1 MKLIRDNN
9 FTTIDFENM
18 PKDYVDSFE
27 KNLGQFTG
35 VRQRGYEKTREYRMG
50 LWDGYTRVYDD
61 KNHRIADGLYPQLVT
76 FIKLAQE
83 RSPLVSYSVEDN
95 RDEPF
100 MEVDD
105 MFEKETFIKD
115 GKELELTDYQTEA
128 VTSAIYNTRGVIGLP
143 VNGGKT
149 AVSIG
154 IINELQRFL
163 DKGETVA
170 YFVPSVSIF
179 SQAISSFEENFG
191 KNNVGYIGNQKRK
204 LSKINVITLSSMA
217 SALKNPIDS
226 KAVTVT
232 GKKRVLQIFSTE
244 IFPFFSERKNDRMI
258 LRSLIENYPATTK
271 SRATI
276 LEWLKKAYA
285 ELLTDNKV
293 RQFINTKNAEYVS
306 SLDPNKNIK
315 YQKYLK
321 TLEFIKTVKVIIVD
335 EGHHS
340 GADVSYNTL
349 LSFPNAQYKF
359 AMTGSYDVNKQLQ
372 TQRMTGLFGNVI
384 AEETNDNMIKRG
396 ISADPTINV
405 VKIKGDIGLDET
417 KGEDKDYL
425 TVVKK
430 GIVENDDRNNV
441 ITQLIK
447 KMYEM
452 DKPSLVIVGRLEHG
466 ENLSKILDELGVDNV
481 FLNGSSSDE
490 ERLETLERYKRG
502 DLKVI
507 IGTTIFDEGLSV
519 NEFKALFMV
528 SSTRSPRLV
537 IQRIGRVL
545 RKKEGANTAIV
556 FDFADETNIYLKS
569 QADARMAIYKKEK
582 FKIKYLN

>member
-1 MKLIRDNN
+1 
-9 FTTIDFENM
+9 
-18 PKDYVDSFE
+18 
-27 KNLGQFTG
+27 
-35 VRQRGYEKTREYRMG
+35 
-50 LWDGYTRVYDD
+50 
-61 KNHRIADGLYPQLVT
+61 
-76 FIKLAQE
+76 
-83 RSPLVSYSVEDN
+83 
-95 RDEPF
+95 
-100 MEVDD
+100 
-105 MFEKETFIKD
+105 
-115 GKELELTDYQTEA
+115 
-128 VTSAIYNTRGVIGLP
+128 
-143 VNGGKT
+143 
-149 AVSIG
+149 
-154 IINELQRFL
+154 
-163 DKGETVA
+163 
-170 YFVPSVSIF
+170 
-179 SQAISSFEENFG
+179 
-191 KNNVGYIGNQKRK
+191 
-204 LSKINVITLSSMA
+204 MA

-545 RKKEGANTAIV
+545 RKKEENSAIV